1 MPSREEVLDVPVL
14 PAGGQ
19 PAPGSSPAGAGDEGG
34 GGGGFLSSMPL
45 WGWAVVAGAGI
56 ALVWYLFLRPRQ
68 SGGSAISAGAPGSA
82 RDATGATLQSLYQA
96 IAREREAREKDIAS
110 IREETRSGLESL
122 ATQIANRFS
131 SLTDQMNSA
140 FDALAGRIEQGEQ
153 RTAELGSQ
161 LARTQSEFTNRLGEL
176 GSALQQVVT
185 ATQGLTGQV
194 RSLTGRVTTLEE
206 ATSSLPS
213 LISRLQNQIATISTS
228 VGNLAN
234 QIATPGAR
242 PQGAAPASASGSPAP
257 NVASPAT
264 KTYIDD
270 RGRTIR
276 YDPSTGVAV
285 RNGVAIASG
294 ETPTNQSGRY
304 GRDAGSGQVVDIPTG
319 TQVGTKEWS
328 EKTGLIPNSPAWWE
342 AIRAAGLIK

>member
-82 RDATGATLQSLYQA
+82 QDATGATLQSLYQA
-96 IAREREAREKDIAS
+96 IAQEREAREKDIAS

-140 FDALAGRIEQGEQ
+140 FDALAGRIEQSEQ
-153 RTAELGSQ
+153 RTA
-161 LARTQSEFTNRLGEL
+161 EL

-194 RSLTGRVTTLEE
+194 QSLTGRVTTLEE

-213 LISRLQNQIATISTS
+213 LISQLQNQIATISTS

-234 QIATPGAR
+234 QIAALGAR
-242 PQGAAPASASGSPAP
+242 PQGAAPASASGSGSPAP

-270 RGRTIR
+270 QGRTIR

-294 ETPTNQSGRY
+294 ETPTTQSGRY